1 MPKAIFFL
9 YAEHNIRLL
18 LSYYVY
24 VRKLWLLNWLFFDI
38 AFTWHDHICNI
49 K

>member
-9 YAEHNIRLL
+9 YAERNIRLL

-24 VRKLWLLNWLFFDI
+24 VRKQWLRNWLFFDI
-38 AFTWHDHICNI
+38 AFTWHDHII
-49 K
+49 L